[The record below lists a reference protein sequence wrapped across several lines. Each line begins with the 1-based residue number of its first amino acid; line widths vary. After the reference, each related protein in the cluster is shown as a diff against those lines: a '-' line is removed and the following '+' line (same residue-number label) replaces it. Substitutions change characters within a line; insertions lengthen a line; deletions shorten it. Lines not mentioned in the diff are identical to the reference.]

1 MSTTSAPTAAR
12 LDRPAGWPVDASAYK
27 RSVAHRAAR
36 RLLAAPAPI
45 LDKVIGAPPILL
57 DGRVLDRRVQALLA
71 LGARLAPGDDAAR
84 SFDVATRRKEMD
96 RMTSVGMPLRQ
107 GVHVAGRT
115 IPGPAGDIGAR
126 VYRPFGL
133 DDRPPAI
140 VYFHGGGWAVGSLD
154 AYEGSCR
161 LIAADAGCVVVSVD
175 YRLAPEHPFPAPL
188 DDCLAAYR
196 WVRTHT
202 RELGI
207 DDDRIGVMGDSAG
220 GNLAAVVAQVTLD
233 DSVPPPTVQ
242 TLIYPAVEASLSKP
256 SHALFAEG
264 FGLTRDDMVWYRDMY
279 LPDRSTWDLPT
290 VSPLFTPSLDG
301 LAPAVIATAGF
312 DPLRDE
318 GNAYAERLADAGV
331 PVRWR
336 CYDDMIHGFFGM
348 GVIPECLAMA
358 TEVAR
363 ATGERLY
370 AG

>member
-1 MSTTSAPTAAR
+1 MNEPANTSGWTVGPTGSKTS
-12 LDRPAGWPVDASAYK
+12 L
-27 RSVAHRAAR
+27 AHRAAR

-45 LDKVIGAPPILL
+45 LDRVIGAPPIVV
-57 DGRVLDRRVQALLA
+57 DGRVMDRRVQALLS
-71 LGARLAPGDDAAR
+71 LGARLAPGDDASR

-96 RMTSVGMPLRQ
+96 RITSIGMPLRQ
-107 GVHVAGRT
+107 GIHVTGRT
-115 IPGPAGDIGAR
+115 IAGPEGDVHAR

-133 DDRPPAI
+133 GDRPPAI

-161 LIAADAGCVVVSVD
+161 LIAADAGCVVVSID

-207 DDDRIGVMGDSAG
+207 DHDRIGVMGDSAG
-220 GNLAAVVAQVTLD
+220 GNLAAVVAQVTMD
-233 DSVPPPTVQ
+233 DSVPPPMVQ

-256 SHALFAEG
+256 SHDLFADG
-264 FGLTRDDMVWYRDMY
+264 FGLTRADMEWYRDMY

-290 VSPLFTPSLDG
+290 VSPLLAASLDG
-301 LAPAVIATAGF
+301 VAPAIVATAGF

-318 GNAYAERLADAGV
+318 GDAYAERLANADVA
-331 PVRWR
+331 VRWR

-358 TEVAR
+358 TEIAS
-363 ATGERLY
+363 ATGDQLR
-370 AG
+370 AA